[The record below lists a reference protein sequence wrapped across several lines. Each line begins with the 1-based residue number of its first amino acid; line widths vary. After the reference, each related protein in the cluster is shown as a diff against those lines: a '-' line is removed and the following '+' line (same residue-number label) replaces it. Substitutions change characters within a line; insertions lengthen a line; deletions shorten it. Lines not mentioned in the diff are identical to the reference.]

1 MAEDKFDIF
10 SRNTERKLEKSSRKS
25 HTVKILLVLLAVFLI
40 VFILKPGLEGY
51 GIYREVE
58 KTNYSLQDFAANVQD
73 LRFELSTT
81 KSNLSLYSQ
90 MNGQLQEQLASTSIQ
105 LTACLGEKAALQ
117 ATVDSSEKISEQSS
131 TLFQQQLD
139 EKQKKINELEQQ
151 KTGEINSATSQ
162 CTTERDDA
170 QKQLQTV
177 QTNYDLLLKNS
188 ARTICCK
195 QKVDN
200 PDITAYS
207 VLEQKV
213 VCLEE
218 GGTVLQC

>member
-1 MAEDKFDIF
+1 MADDKFDIF
-10 SRNTERKLEKSSRKS
+10 SHNTERKLEKSPRKS
-25 HTVKILLVLLAVFLI
+25 HTVKILIAFIAVFLI

-117 ATVDSSEKISEQSS
+117 AMVDSSEKISEQSS

-162 CTTERDDA
+162 CTTERDDT

-218 GGTVLQC
+218 GGTVLEC